1 MRLSTSGRLES
12 HEKSPAP
19 HYGRH
24 PPRVPRPLFR
34 AGVPG
39 PEAQEKYAAFCGE
52 YSFDLSAL
60 GAGTITAK
68 FYAENDLFYAW
79 ASSSDSPDVLSPVE
93 GKPEKF
99 FIDDPDE
106 GHWDFEFLK
115 DDSGKFAKCR
125 IVNEGMGID
134 VVGQR
139 IGG

>member
-1 MRLSTSGRLES
+1 MKKALLLTAAVVLLASLALSSA
-12 HEKSPAP
+12 PASQ
-19 HYGRH
+19 
-24 PPRVPRPLFR
+24 
-34 AGVPG
+34 AQK
-39 PEAQEKYAAFCGE
+39 PEGKYAAFCGE

-115 DDSGKFAKCR
+115 DDSGKYAKCR

-134 VVGQR
+134 IVGQR

>member
-1 MRLSTSGRLES
+1 MKKALLLTTAVILLASLALSSA
-12 HEKSPAP
+12 PASQAQ
-19 HYGRH
+19 
-24 PPRVPRPLFR
+24 RPE
-34 AGVPG
+34 G
-39 PEAQEKYAAFCGE
+39 KYAAFCGE

-99 FIDDPDE
+99 FIDDPNE

-115 DDSGKFAKCR
+115 DDSGKYVKCR

-134 VVGQR
+134 AVGQR

>member
-1 MRLSTSGRLES
+1 MKKALLLTAAVVLLASLALSSA
-12 HEKSPAP
+12 PASQ
-19 HYGRH
+19 
-24 PPRVPRPLFR
+24 
-34 AGVPG
+34 AQK
-39 PEAQEKYAAFCGE
+39 PEGKYAAFCGE

-60 GAGTITAK
+60 GAGTITAR

-99 FIDDPDE
+99 FIDDPNE

-115 DDSGKFAKCR
+115 DDSGKYVKCR